1 VPLLGEEALVAT
13 ARDLGGR
20 LPAGSIVWLEGELGA
35 GKTTFARA
43 LAQGLGALRE
53 AASPTFGLVHCYPG
67 TRGAVYHV
75 DCFRL
80 RHPEEAG
87 ELDWGTMA
95 GGAALLIEWPGR
107 AGEWAP
113 AATCTVRLTHVDDPA
128 LRRVEIR

>member
-1 VPLLGEEALVAT
+1 MGEEALTAM
-13 ARDLGGR
+13 ARDLGAR

-67 TRGAVYHV
+67 PRGAVYHV

-80 RHPEEAG
+80 RHAEEAG

-95 GGAALLIEWPGR
+95 GGAALLIEWPSR
-107 AGEWAP
+107 AGAWAP
-113 AATCTVRLTHVDDPA
+113 VPTCSVRLTHVDDPA
-128 LRRVEIR
+128 LRQVEIR